1 MLFILFTSLFIF
13 LSCSDD
19 EPSSDSGTII
29 DISTG
34 EETSDGFHYGDFYYT
49 FENNVATLVKA
60 DPLITNA
67 NIPAKVKLKGE
78 IFDVTT
84 IGKEA
89 FHNCTALR
97 KVTIPNSVTSIGTSA
112 FKDCSGLTSVTI
124 PNSVTKIG
132 WSAFAGCSG
141 LTSVTNLALTPQ
153 SIDSDVFYDVKTSN
167 CKLYVKRESVD
178 KYKNASVWKD
188 FDIQGID

>member
-1 MLFILFTSLFIF
+1 MLRAKYDEVEYSYDENREVYDIRNDGNVAKPKNIFKYVAFNNYSVDSLTNILFFATHPNL
-13 LSCSDD
+13 
-19 EPSSDSGTII
+19 
-29 DISTG
+29 
-34 EETSDGFHYGDFYYT
+34 FYYT
-49 FENNVATLVKA
+49 FENNVATLAKA

-67 NIPAKVKLKGE
+67 DIPAKVKLKGE

-89 FHNCTALR
+89 FYNCTALR
-97 KVTIPNSVTSIGTSA
+97 K
-112 FKDCSGLTSVTI
+112 VTI

-141 LTSVTNLALTPQ
+141 LKSVTNLALTPQ

>member
-1 MLFILFTSLFIF
+1 MPFILFTSLFIF

-34 EETSDGFHYGDFYYT
+34 EETSDGFHYGDFSYT
-49 FENNVATLVKA
+49 FENNVATLAKA

-67 NIPAKVKLKGE
+67 DIPAKVKLKGE

-89 FHNCTALR
+89 FYNCTALR
-97 KVTIPNSVTSIGTSA
+97 KVTIPNSVKSIDD
-112 FKDCSGLTSVTI
+112 FVFI
-124 PNSVTKIG
+124 
-132 WSAFAGCSG
+132 GCSG
-141 LTSVTNLALTPQ
+141 LKSVTNLALTPQ

-178 KYKNASVWKD
+178 KYKNAFRHSRNRLMRVVGAASTRQEATT
-188 FDIQGID
+188 I